1 MDGVV
6 SYAHIFVPLLFPPY
20 LTHNVFGCPLVVIP
34 VLPKRGGGRG
44 CGWENL
50 YRLAAP
56 LEMARRVNDKF
67 ITNVNKTS
75 VSGLTSVTLY
85 NASNN
90 AATVDRIILTGSVA
104 GIDLVDAGATVSV
117 ALAVLH
123 VRPGGDT
130 GVSTTDGAQMVAD
143 DKALM
148 WSGLY
153 RVSTE
158 AAGAG
163 LRLDID
169 VKGMRKLAIGEH
181 IEFGFRTSTTSLRL
195 AMAVTIFAKLA

>member
-1 MDGVV
+1 LRGV
-6 SYAHIFVPLLFPPY
+6 FVPQLFPPY

-67 ITNVNKTS
+67 ILNINKTTT
-75 VSGLTSVTLY
+75 SGLTSVTLY
-85 NASNN
+85 DAANN
-90 AATVDRIILTGSVA
+90 AATVDRIILTGTVA
-104 GIDLVDAGATVSV
+104 GIELADAGATVSLAI
-117 ALAVLH
+117 ALLH

-130 GVSTTDGAQMVAD
+130 GVSTTDGLQMVAD

-163 LRLDID
+163 VRIDVD
-169 VKGMRKLAIGEH
+169 VKGMRKLAIGERVQL
-181 IEFGFRTSTTSLRL
+181 GFRTSTTSLRV